1 MSEPFEYEKLLSMDT
16 GLFDV
21 DVVDQE
27 PTYAPGPSNSGSR
40 KKKFFNPKLSIPNS
54 PPAPVT
60 KSTTMKLL
68 LVASALAAVIYVQ
81 AQSEPLSQCVLNCMA
96 QTAEI
101 VETLPRKPAT
111 VSTNI
116 IPFYNFREAACG
128 TLADDIDYEGF
139 IPSNGNSTY
148 DKANGTSS
156 AAQSGSASASA
167 AATTSAPAT
176 ADAASSSAAAFATVN
191 M

>member
-1 MSEPFEYEKLLSMDT
+1 
-16 GLFDV
+16 
-21 DVVDQE
+21 
-27 PTYAPGPSNSGSR
+27 
-40 KKKFFNPKLSIPNS
+40 
-54 PPAPVT
+54 
-60 KSTTMKLL
+60 MKLL
-68 LVASALAAVIYVQ
+68 LVASALAAVIYVH

-101 VETLPRKPAT
+101 VEVCDVNYNQTSCLCTEDFAQETRHCFYNNT
-111 VSTNI
+111 CYQDI

-148 DKANGTSS
+148 DTANGTSS
-156 AAQSGSASASA
+156 AAQSGSASVSA

-191 M
+191 MVTARGLAVGGMSVTGILIGGLLLI

>member
-1 MSEPFEYEKLLSMDT
+1 
-16 GLFDV
+16 
-21 DVVDQE
+21 
-27 PTYAPGPSNSGSR
+27 
-40 KKKFFNPKLSIPNS
+40 
-54 PPAPVT
+54 
-60 KSTTMKLL
+60 
-68 LVASALAAVIYVQ
+68 
-81 AQSEPLSQCVLNCMA
+81 MA

-191 M
+191 MVTARGLAVGGMSVTGILIGGLLLI